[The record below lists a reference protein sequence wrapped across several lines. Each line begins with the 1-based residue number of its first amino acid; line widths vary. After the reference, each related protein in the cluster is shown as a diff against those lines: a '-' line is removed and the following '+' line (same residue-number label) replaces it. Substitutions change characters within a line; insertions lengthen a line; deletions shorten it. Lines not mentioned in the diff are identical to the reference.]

1 MKLSDLLNL
10 YNEKKRDVEALDL
23 EFYRLQVE
31 MSMQG
36 TNYSELKEQMLKDTN
51 VTIKDHD
58 S

>member
-1 MKLSDLLNL
+1 
-10 YNEKKRDVEALDL
+10 
-23 EFYRLQVE
+23 

-58 S
+58 SWLN